1 MQRTFLIN
9 GLPVS
14 AQFDEGVVEDILR
27 PLLLRWQ
34 RMQRDKGERLI
45 ILLAAPPGTGKSTL
59 AAFLQELAGEM
70 GITGFQAVGM
80 DGFHYLQ
87 KYIASHTVIRDG
99 REIPMQRVKGAPDSF
114 DVHKLK
120 LALEALR
127 RGDVSWP
134 GYDRTLHDVV
144 ENQTLVTGDIVLV
157 EGNYFRLD
165 QPVWRDLPHDFTLF
179 IEAEEDQLRK
189 RLLTRKMLSGATEE
203 AALAHYESS
212 DGPNVRLTLSERLP
226 SDLTLRM
233 IADGKYEMA

>member
-14 AQFDEGVVEDILR
+14 AQFDEGVVDHILR

-34 RMQRDKGERLI
+34 DMQREKGDRLI

-59 AAFLQELAGEM
+59 AAFLQQLAEEM
-70 GITGFQAVGM
+70 GIAGFQAVGM
-80 DGFHYLQ
+80 DGFHHLQ
-87 KYIASHTVIRDG
+87 KYIAAHTVIRDG

-114 DVHKLK
+114 DVEKLK
-120 LALEALR
+120 NALEALR
-127 RGDVSWP
+127 MGDVSWP

-144 ENQTLVTGDIVLV
+144 ENQMLVTGDIVLV

-165 QPVWRDLPHDFTLF
+165 RPVWRELPHDYTVF
-179 IEAEEDQLRK
+179 IEAEEAQLRE
-189 RLLTRKMLSGATEE
+189 RLLRRKMLSGATEE
-203 AALAHYESS
+203 AAFAHYASS
-212 DGPNVRLTLSERLP
+212 DGPNVRLTLAERLP

-233 IADGKYEMA
+233 LADGKYEII